1 MPPSVRPP
9 SIRPPAALQPDRG
22 SRAAS
27 AQAICDRVAT
37 AVAQDFAVDRGSL
50 FARTRSAPRD
60 ALARQ
65 TAMYLAHT
73 VFAMSL
79 GQVGRIYGR
88 DRTTVAHACRRIED
102 ARENQGFDERLR
114 RLELRCRR
122 PQSGAGRTPHISLVV
137 VR

>member
-1 MPPSVRPP
+1 MPP
-9 SIRPPAALQPDRG
+9 SIRPPAREPDRRP
-22 SRAAS
+22 RAAVS
-27 AQAICDRVAT
+27 AHAICDRVAIV
-37 AVAQDFAVDRGSL
+37 VAQDFAVDRASL
-50 FARTRSAPRD
+50 FARTRSSPRD

-65 TAMYLAHT
+65 TAMYLVHT

-102 ARENQGFDERLR
+102 ARESQGFDERLR

-122 PQSGAGRTPHISLVV
+122 PQSGGGPTPRVSLMV